1 MSAEAWV
8 ESASGAY
15 LESAMKVTWP
25 GAAESIGPTEVISA
39 SALGGSSLAPSFSAS
54 SLSLMMNQ
62 PLNHFLTLYLSRRV
76 PQWLSRYSIQSCR
89 RSLPPSNPK
98 PGLLGTPKGLLH
110 PVGGIRR

>member
-8 ESASGAY
+8 EPASGAY

-25 GAAESIGPTEVISA
+25 GAAESIGPTEMISA

-62 PLNHFLTLYLSRRV
+62 PLSHFLTLYLA
-76 PQWLSRYSIQSCR
+76 QSISVAKAGTLLQSCR
-89 RSLPPSNPK
+89 RSLPPAIQTS
-98 PGLLGTPKGLLH
+98 LLGDP
-110 PVGGIRR
+110 